1 MAAGDVVARHDPPV
15 APRCGRRTRARAG
28 TSGCGA
34 SGRHDLLLERPRP
47 AVALRDGPRRF
58 DGQAG
63 RPDAAEREAADT
75 VTRREVAR
83 VRRRLARQGADER
96 LRRADRPP
104 GRHWPPDARRHRRV
118 RARSRMVAGREGGQ
132 LLPPGGGRLATL
144 VDLGRPAGRGR
155 RQEARARPVR
165 PVVARRPTARPRRAD
180 RRLRRG
186 SIRPRPLRTRTCRLT
201 ATPELEQPAGW
212 SPDGRYVL
220 FTRFRSDG
228 RGANVFVVGGDGSSE
243 RRLTQGTAEDVAA
256 AWSPDGRLILFT
268 SDRGGREQVYVMRS
282 DGQGLRNLSH
292 GRFADT
298 ATSWR

>member
-63 RPDAAEREAADT
+63 LPDAAEREAADA
-75 VTRREVAR
+75 VAGREVAR

-186 SIRPRPLRTRTCRLT
+186 SIRPRPLRTRTCPPHGDARAGTARGLVAGRPIRALHALSVGRPRRERLRRRRRRIERAST
-201 ATPELEQPAGW
+201 HAGN
-212 SPDGRYVL
+212 
-220 FTRFRSDG
+220 G
-228 RGANVFVVGGDGSSE
+228 RGCGRSLVARRAADSLHE
-243 RRLTQGTAEDVAA
+243 RSRRARA
-256 AWSPDGRLILFT
+256 
-268 SDRGGREQVYVMRS
+268 
-282 DGQGLRNLSH
+282 GLRHAVRWTRAAQPLARPLRRH
-292 GRFADT
+292 GHG
-298 ATSWR
+298 WR